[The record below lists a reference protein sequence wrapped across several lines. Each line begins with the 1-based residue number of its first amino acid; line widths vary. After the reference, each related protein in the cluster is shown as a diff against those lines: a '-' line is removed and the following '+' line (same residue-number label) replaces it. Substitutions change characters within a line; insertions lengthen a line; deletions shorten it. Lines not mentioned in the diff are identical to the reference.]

1 MRSGRLN
8 LFADL
13 ADPSKGEGAF
23 VPVLP
28 LFSGEEQVNQCDQ
41 RGTYPDGDQEVVG
54 SEVALRIEV
63 DQGFIRSSGHIGRLG
78 QTAESLCETD
88 HIREFFPVTALRG
101 WFGNV
106 PAGQVGDGTVR
117 QSAQGC
123 SHLAGAEATTS
134 GCGCRR
140 WWRPWNGPPCSVPTL
155 ATATPLQPFGHSLP
169 CRRSRASHR
178 PSACGTKRPSRHR
191 YSPAICSRGRALR
204 SLPRSLAS
212 SLAM

>member
-1 MRSGRLN
+1 MQSGRLN

-28 LFSGEEQVNQCDQ
+28 LSSGEQQVNQCDQ

-106 PAGQVGDGTVR
+106 PAGQVGDGTGQAMSPR
-117 QSAQGC
+117 LQSSCWRGSDDERLWLSA
-123 SHLAGAEATTS
+123 LVEAME
-134 GCGCRR
+134 
-140 WWRPWNGPPCSVPTL
+140 
-155 ATATPLQPFGHSLP
+155 
-169 CRRSRASHR
+169 RAAMQR
-178 PSACGTKRPSRHR
+178 ADPGD
-191 YSPAICSRGRALR
+191 GRALAALR
-204 SLPRSLAS
+204 AQLALPAQPHFASPFSLRN
-212 SLAM
+212 